1 MRSIVCAAAMAGCL
15 AAPCYAQNDEGPR
28 AAYAEIGGS
37 TIFYSL
43 NAELP
48 MPQNRTVRIGAMLL
62 PHVLGATTSINQFIG
77 RGEYRLILGL
87 GLSVVGNGGD
97 RLTAGTATIGYRHI
111 LPNGSFFQLAAT
123 PFITKQGVYRYMG
136 FSIGKSY

>member
-1 MRSIVCAAAMAGCL
+1 MRIL
-15 AAPCYAQNDEGPR
+15 ACTLVSLASLTTLGYAQTNAGPR

-48 MPQNRTVRIGAMLL
+48 MAQNRTVRIGGMLL
-62 PHVLGATTSINQFIG
+62 PQIFGFTTSINQFIG
-77 RGEYRLILGL
+77 RGEYRIILGL
-87 GLSVVGNGGD
+87 GMSVVGNSGD
-97 RLTAGTATIGYRHI
+97 GLVAGTTTIGYRHI
-111 LPNGSFFQLAAT
+111 RPDGTFVQLAAT
-123 PFITKQGVYRYMG
+123 PFITKRGVYRYMG